1 MTGVAVN
8 PPGSERTE
16 QVMAEI
22 LNYRSVVAMRYA
34 ACPPGEVTN
43 KSASA
48 PFLVSRKLDGE
59 TWFLI
64 VDPEQPR
71 LVAPNG
77 RTLTGDLPILTDL
90 SGLPGGSIWA
100 GELHVP
106 SQQRERV
113 GDVAA
118 AIANDPDRLALGVF
132 DLVTTDVGSWT
143 DLPYPERSA
152 IMARQL
158 PDSGALFT
166 IPVQQAD
173 GTTELLQILQEALD
187 AGAEGVIARGADSR
201 AFKIKPEI
209 TLDLA
214 IIGYTTRT
222 ADTGDSEIRSLL
234 LALRTE
240 DDRYALVGASG
251 NFQAGFD
258 RGGLLNRLESE
269 QAAGDF
275 RQAAPTG
282 QLYRMVH
289 PKRIIECRVVDV
301 QGEDHHSRPVVRPM
315 ATFHPDRG
323 WASKGRAPAV
333 ALINAVG
340 IRIRDDK
347 DIDAGG
353 ARWQQVD
360 HYASIPPTAA
370 ALPAAEVVR
379 RQVWTKTTGER
390 TDVRKLVV
398 WKTNKE
404 TTDPQ
409 YPAFVVHWTDYNPQ
423 RKSPLNREVR
433 PAPDLAAAQA
443 HADTLIAANIKRGW
457 VESGAA
463 EGNGVFSEQAK

>member
-1 MTGVAVN
+1 MTGVAVT
-8 PPGSERTE
+8 PPGSERSE
-16 QVMAEI
+16 QVMADI
-22 LNYRSVVAMRYA
+22 LNYRAVVAMRYA
-34 ACPPGEVTN
+34 GCPPSEVPN
-43 KSASA
+43 KTASA

-59 TWFLI
+59 TWFL
-64 VDPEQPR
+64 VNDPEQPR

-90 SGLPGGSIWA
+90 AALPVGSIWA

-132 DLVTTDVGSWT
+132 DLVATDDGAWT
-143 DLPYPERSA
+143 DLPYPQRSA
-152 IMARQL
+152 ILSRDL
-158 PDSGALFT
+158 PDTGALFA
-166 IPVQQAD
+166 IPVQQAA
-173 GTTELLQILQEALD
+173 GTTELLHILQEALD
-187 AGAEGVIARGADSR
+187 QGAEGLIARGADSR

-222 ADTGDSEIRSLL
+222 AGNGDAEIRSVL

-240 DDRYALVGASG
+240 DNRYALVGASG
-251 NFQAGFD
+251 NFEAGFD
-258 RGGLLNRLESE
+258 RSDLLHRLEPD
-269 QAAGDF
+269 QTAGDF

-282 QLYRMVH
+282 QLYRMVQ
-289 PKRIIECRVVDV
+289 PRLIIECRVVDV
-301 QGEDHHSRPVVRPM
+301 QGEDHHSRPIVRPI
-315 ATFHPDRG
+315 ATFDPERG
-323 WASKGRAPAV
+323 WNSQGRAPAV

-347 DIDAGG
+347 DIDSGG
-353 ARWQQVD
+353 ARWQQVE
-360 HYASIPPTAA
+360 HYASIPPTAD
-370 ALPAAEVVR
+370 ALPTAEVIR

-398 WKTNKE
+398 WRTNKE

-433 PAPDLAAAQA
+433 PAPDLHAAQA

-457 VESGAA
+457 VEAVGI
-463 EGNGVFSEQAK
+463 ERDKIRT